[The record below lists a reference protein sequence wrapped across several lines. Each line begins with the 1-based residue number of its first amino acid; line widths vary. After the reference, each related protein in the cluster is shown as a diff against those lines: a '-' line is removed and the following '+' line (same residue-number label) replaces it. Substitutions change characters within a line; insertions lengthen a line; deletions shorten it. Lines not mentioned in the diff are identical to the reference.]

1 MQSFERY
8 SYTKRGVFFFFFF
21 VGVMS
26 THAMRGARKKDRDIR
41 ERRNLDQ
48 KNITTDG
55 KMIVQKLLTVW
66 ERKNENWVVART
78 DGLNKAW
85 PGSGLGFF

>member
-1 MQSFERY
+1 
-8 SYTKRGVFFFFFF
+8 
-21 VGVMS
+21 MS
-26 THAMRGARKKDRDIR
+26 TRVMRGARKKDRDIR

-48 KNITTDG
+48 KNITTDR
-55 KMIVQKLLTVW
+55 KMIVRKPLSAW

-85 PGSGLGFF
+85 PESGLGFF

>member
-8 SYTKRGVFFFFFF
+8 SYTKRGVFFFFF

-26 THAMRGARKKDRDIR
+26 TRAMRGARKKGRDIR

-48 KNITTDG
+48 KNITTNR
-55 KMIVQKLLTVW
+55 KTIVQKPLT
-66 ERKNENWVVART
+66 T
-78 DGLNKAW
+78 
-85 PGSGLGFF
+85 